1 MKKKTEQKYVSELI
15 ENIDKR
21 CDKISVVKLQQLARR
36 MIKNCDRWK
45 ANWEKVLEE
54 IEPEVQKHFN
64 NTVDRL
70 CKDLSDEE
78 IKILISKIKQL
89 KEEQKDE

>member
-1 MKKKTEQKYVSELI
+1 MLYDFLFSKNKYQDYGI
-15 ENIDKR
+15 NFGY
-21 CDKISVVKLQQLARR
+21 KISVVKLQQLARR